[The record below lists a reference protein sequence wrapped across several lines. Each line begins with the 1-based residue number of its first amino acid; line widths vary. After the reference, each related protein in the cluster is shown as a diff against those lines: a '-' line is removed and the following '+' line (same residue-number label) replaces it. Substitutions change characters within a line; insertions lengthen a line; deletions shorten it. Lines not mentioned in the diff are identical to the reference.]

1 MKGKIMVM
9 QRGKEVIYGD
19 TYSVTSWNITGKGM
33 AQILSTQV
41 LLIATLL
48 LADNTDATDRSAN
61 PHHFLYA
68 RVLGVYHANVICTG
82 SGKRDVNPASSFA
95 M

>member
-1 MKGKIMVM
+1 LHQM
-9 QRGKEVIYGD
+9 
-19 TYSVTSWNITGKGM
+19 TSKFGFKVNSTSRRTTCGL

-41 LLIATLL
+41 LLIATLP

-68 RVLGVYHANVICTG
+68 RVLGVYHANIIYTG